1 MGFLKEYKKH
11 VEERAKLGIPPL
23 PLTAD
28 QVKEVVK
35 LLQQVPIVEEEFL
48 MDLLENRVNPGVD
61 EGAFVKAS
69 FLNDIIQGKSSLT
82 GYHTQKSCSILGN
95 YDGWI

>member
-11 VEERAKLGIPPL
+11 MEERAKLEIPPL

-35 LLQQVPIVEEEFL
+35 LLQQVPIIEEEFL
-48 MDLLENRVNPGVD
+48 MNLLENRVNPGVD

-69 FLNDIIQGKSSLT
+69 FLNDIIQEKLT
-82 GYHTQKSCSILGN
+82 RRLSHPKKLFKFLEQ
-95 YDGWI
+95 